1 MQIDLAITWYPFIR
15 AGFARPARY
24 SDGSDHNGQFHLMNF
39 ASLRGITAK
48 RRSWPDLF
56 RWLWAGSLA
65 LNLFFI
71 GVEVVIAIRP
81 PAPSYWDQ
89 DVFVRIDRLVATLP
103 RADGTL
109 LRARFEDSRDA
120 IENAQSAYRSAQYE
134 IHQTLQ
140 RNPFDLD
147 AMRAAMG
154 KTRAKRQNFDRI
166 LQGILAAAG
175 QQMSAAGRHAIADG
189 TPRS

>member
-1 MQIDLAITWYPFIR
+1 VQIDLAITWYPFIS

-89 DVFVRIDRLVATLP
+89 DVFVRIDRLAATLP

-120 IENAQSAYRSAQYE
+120 IENAQSAYRSAQYMKSTKRCNE
-134 IHQTLQ
+134 IRSTLTPCGRQ
-140 RNPFDLD
+140 WAKHGRN
-147 AMRAAMG
+147 G
-154 KTRAKRQNFDRI
+154 RI
-166 LQGILAAAG
+166 LTGSSKEYLLPPDNKCPRPAG
-175 QQMSAAGRHAIADG
+175 MQ
-189 TPRS
+189 